1 MKSQTQVSVIVPV
14 RNGEQYIGR
23 CIRSL
28 LNQTLDSDKFEIIVI
43 NDASTDKTKSA
54 IKTFLGDLIY
64 LENRKRKGLPGT
76 LNVGIKNARGQ
87 YIVRVDSDDWVHPE
101 YLNIMYIHLTLNQDL
116 DAVSC
121 DYWEV
126 NNRQKVLA
134 VKNCEKNPIGCGI
147 MFKIKDLIKIGLYDK
162 NFLAREEEEL
172 IIRFKKHS
180 KLTRIPIPLYRY
192 RKHEGNLTNKKKL
205 MKKYLRKIKAKNKK

>member
-64 LENRKRKGLPGT
+64 LENRKRYSSPLPRKE
-76 LNVGIKNARGQ
+76 NW
-87 YIVRVDSDDWVHPE
+87 D
-101 YLNIMYIHLTLNQDL
+101 
-116 DAVSC
+116 
-121 DYWEV
+121 
-126 NNRQKVLA
+126 
-134 VKNCEKNPIGCGI
+134 
-147 MFKIKDLIKIGLYDK
+147 
-162 NFLAREEEEL
+162 
-172 IIRFKKHS
+172 HS
-180 KLTRIPIPLYRY
+180 L
-192 RKHEGNLTNKKKL
+192 
-205 MKKYLRKIKAKNKK
+205 